1 MKWRAFDAVSAFVSI
16 GYCICWKG
24 FSNVFQI
31 SPSRSIS
38 LFPPLSHKNNFFR
51 LQRFFFFLIEI
62 EDIFE
67 FQSAIKIMVQY

>member
-1 MKWRAFDAVSAFVSI
+1 M
-16 GYCICWKG
+16 
-24 FSNVFQI
+24 FQI
-31 SPSRSIS
+31 SPSFSIS

-51 LQRFFFFLIEI
+51 LQRCFFFIEI